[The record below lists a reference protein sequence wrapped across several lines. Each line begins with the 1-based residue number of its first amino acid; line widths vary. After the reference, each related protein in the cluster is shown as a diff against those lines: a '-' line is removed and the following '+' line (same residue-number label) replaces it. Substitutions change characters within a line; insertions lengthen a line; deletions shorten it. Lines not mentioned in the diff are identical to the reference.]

1 MRGRARSAGSV
12 CRNADLKTWQL
23 QPAGLSARVM
33 LKSSEASQKSL
44 ASHLSLSYS
53 YTIPQRTKEN
63 EMTVEQMA
71 MKNLTKKQVKARIQ
85 EGYKFMVIGVANDNV
100 VDRRYAKDA
109 EEAEQLAFIVSG
121 QSYIVRLN
129 WL

>member
-1 MRGRARSAGSV
+1 
-12 CRNADLKTWQL
+12 
-23 QPAGLSARVM
+23 
-33 LKSSEASQKSL
+33 
-44 ASHLSLSYS
+44 
-53 YTIPQRTKEN
+53 
-63 EMTVEQMA
+63 MTVEQMA